1 MLEGIGDFVTT
12 IPIDPVP
19 PSEDPAENEIW
30 IRRRAILTRTLYQNY
45 PEHDKALSCV
55 IEYWMLMARQPHLFL
70 NVRDEIG
77 DEPLEITDGYR
88 TYNLR
93 NRSEWK
99 KWKQGY
105 DRITVEKLAEAHR
118 LIASY
123 PDYAIAYW
131 AHEAIIGK
139 FEEDVLDFDIE
150 HEEVDELRSISEQL
164 LSAVK
169 DFLKYKESMGK
180 PKNSERFPGYF
191 EFVSLKAEESL
202 IFATQA
208 LEHLG
213 RTEQLNCL
221 SASEELFPDS
231 ADLHD
236 LRKTIEAVDHPF
248 ELSFRDLNS
257 GSSID
262 IRDYRGDVVLL
273 DFWATWCKPCLDFT
287 PFLKNLLHREQHRG
301 LKIVGISCDMERI
314 DADDES
320 DSSEQKRELESLVLQ
335 CAESHGIDWPL
346 FIDHEFHKKW
356 AVKSIP
362 TIFAIDRRG
371 ILRSTNARETLRQTV
386 EELLNE

>member
-1 MLEGIGDFVTT
+1 MT
-12 IPIDPVP
+12 
-19 PSEDPAENEIW
+19 
-30 IRRRAILTRTLYQNY
+30 
-45 PEHDKALSCV
+45 
-55 IEYWMLMARQPHLFL
+55 RQPHLFL

-77 DEPLEITDGYR
+77 DEPLETTDGYR

-93 NRSEWK
+93 NRSEWEE
-99 KWKQGY
+99 WKQGY
-105 DRITVEKLAEAHR
+105 DRITVQKLAEAHR
-118 LIASY
+118 LIARY

-139 FEEDVLDFDIE
+139 FEGDVLDFDIE
-150 HEEVDELRSISEQL
+150 HQEVDELRSISEQL

-169 DFLKYKESMGK
+169 DFLKYKASMGK

-202 IFATQA
+202 IFTTQA

-213 RTEQLNCL
+213 RTEQMNYL

-287 PFLKNLLHREQHRG
+287 PFLKNLLNREQHRG

-320 DSSEQKRELESLVLQ
+320 DSSEQKKELESLVLQ

-356 AVKSIP
+356 SVKSIP